1 MNSCFFKLSRVYC
14 FPASRGL
21 CLLPLIFASSWETSA
36 GREVYCQMYANFP
49 GVDFLGA
56 ALKFRKGK
64 KNSSSH
70 VYVLH
75 QTCNEAFSRCSRAR
89 AKLLFCFINLFLYL
103 MTFSLPSL
111 SVVAESSLVTL
122 SLRGAHPFLRRSG
135 HFSSSSKVAFNIYCK
150 FIFYIFLK
158 PVLSGNLYL
167 IFFTFSKTKRNLF
180 FKLWKLK
187 KAWSFF
193 QT

>member
-1 MNSCFFKLSRVYC
+1 MWVALYWAVSIGSFSIDDSENVTLKMNSCFFKLSRVYC

-49 GVDFLGA
+49 GVDFLGT

-75 QTCNEAFSRCSRAR
+75 QTCNEAFSSCSRAR

-135 HFSSSSKVAFNIYCK
+135 HFSSSSQLPS
-150 FIFYIFLK
+150 IFT
-158 PVLSGNLYL
+158 VNLYF
-167 IFFTFSKTKRNLF
+167 IYF
-180 FKLWKLK
+180 
-187 KAWSFF
+187 
-193 QT
+193 

>member
-1 MNSCFFKLSRVYC
+1 MNSCFFKLSHVYC
-14 FPASRGL
+14 FPASGGL

-49 GVDFLGA
+49 GVDFLGT

-158 PVLSGNLYL
+158 PVLSSNLYL
-167 IFFTFSKTKRNLF
+167 IFFYL
-180 FKLWKLK
+180 L
-187 KAWSFF
+187 
-193 QT
+193 

>member
-1 MNSCFFKLSRVYC
+1 MNSCFFKLSHIYC

-49 GVDFLGA
+49 GVDFLGT

-150 FIFYIFLK
+150 FIFYIFSK
-158 PVLSGNLYL
+158 PVLSDLYL